1 MSLSYSSGQYKG
13 KWRKCR
19 LETYKFLLCTVLA
32 TVLCHMALKLPW
44 GIYFLEIVGVLL
56 LSLTSE
62 KLFSIDF
69 FYLNIAEI
77 DSITTHLLILN
88 KKSFHDKRLFNK
100 NNAHVE
106 STCCTGL
113 TTVSYHYRGD
123 LLSNFKS
130 VQKYHRSKSVKIL

>member
-1 MSLSYSSGQYKG
+1 MSSSYSSGQYKV

-19 LETYKFLLCTVLA
+19 LETYKFLRCTVLA
-32 TVLCHMALKLPW
+32 TVPCHMALKLPW
-44 GIYFLEIVGVLL
+44 GIYFLERVGVLL

-62 KLFSIDF
+62 KLFSIYF

-77 DSITTHLLILN
+77 DSITTHLQFWI
-88 KKSFHDKRLFNK
+88 KKIHDKRLFNK

-113 TTVSYHYRGD
+113 TTVSYHDRGD

-130 VQKYHRSKSVKIL
+130 VQKYYRSKLVKIL